1 VTINNSMPSI
11 NNFLKGFQD
20 GLPGMKDYQHASR
33 LYTDDNFR
41 LMPKQKFLFHV
52 VFNTDETLF
61 YGGFTANESNELN
74 MLVKQCD
81 LPKYNMSMEEKIQY
95 NKKMYNPTRIAYEP
109 VNITFHDDHADTVNA
124 FWKKYY
130 EYNIADAVGFNTDLQ
145 ISKTKDDAYLFGDA
159 RKTTKFGL
167 DTPKKRTK
175 PYLRGVEIFVLHKQR
190 FTSMTLVNPV
200 IGSFSHD
207 NLDQAD
213 GQGIMNNTMQILY
226 EAVIYKAGKINKGLS
241 SPNPNSVPGF
251 ATIHYDKSPSPL
263 TVLGG
268 GTNSI
273 FGPGGIVDG
282 IGSVIKNVNDKNILG
297 AILSASNTY
306 NNAKKIKKS
315 DAKEELKGIAKKGV
329 LEIGKQAGTIT
340 NPVAQFSVGTVA
352 LLGATAIATARGTSD
367 NKKQTDNTVIT
378 NSPVDTVNFLGSDES
393 FNLVSNNENVR
404 DAIAAAIY
412 FRDIGSRKGLTIAQS
427 DVEYEG
433 SADSTK
439 NVYTSKAIT
448 NVRKLVTEG
457 YVKITRDTQ
466 DVEIATEK
474 ATL

>member
-1 VTINNSMPSI
+1 MAINTSMPSI

-33 LYTDDNFR
+33 LYLDDNFK

-61 YGGFTANESNELN
+61 VDGLSANERYQLN

-81 LPKYNMSMEEKIQY
+81 LPKYNLSYEEKTQY
-95 NKKMYNPTRIAYEP
+95 NKKMYAGTRIAYEP

-130 EYNIADAVGFNTDLQ
+130 EYNIADSVGMNSDLT
-145 ISKTKDDAYLFGDA
+145 INNTKDDYYSYGDA
-159 RKTTKFGL
+159 RQTTKFGM
-167 DTPKKRTK
+167 DTPRQRRK
-175 PYLRGVEIFVLHKQR
+175 PYLKGIEIFVLHKKR

-213 GQGIMNNTMQILY
+213 GAGVLNNTMQILY
-226 EAVIYKAGKINKGLS
+226 ETVIYKSGIVNK
-241 SPNPNSVPGF
+241 NNVPGF
-251 ATIHYDKSPSPL
+251 ATINYDNSPSPL
-263 TVLGG
+263 TILGG

-273 FGPGGIVDG
+273 FGPGGVVDG
-282 IGSVIKNVNDKNILG
+282 IGSVIRNVQSGNILG
-297 AILSASNTY
+297 AILGASNTY
-306 NNAKKIKKS
+306 NNAKKMKKS
-315 DAKEELKGIAKKGV
+315 AVKEELKGIAKDGI
-329 LEIGKQAGTIT
+329 LEVGKQAGSIT
-340 NPVAQFSVGTVA
+340 NPVAQFSVGAAIV
-352 LLGATAIATARGTSD
+352 GATALASATGTAD
-367 NKKQTDNTVIT
+367 NNNQANNTVIT
-378 NSPVDTVNFLGSDES
+378 NSTVDTINFLGTDES

-404 DAIAAAIY
+404 DEIAAALY
-412 FRDIGSRKGLTIAQS
+412 FRDIGSRKGLTVAQS
-427 DVEYEG
+427 NIEYEG
-433 SADSTK
+433 SSDNIK
-439 NVYTSKAIT
+439 NVYTNKAIT
-448 NVRKLVTEG
+448 DIRKLVTEG
-457 YVKITRDTQ
+457 YIKIERQSQ

>member
-1 VTINNSMPSI
+1 MAINTSMPSI

-33 LYTDDNFR
+33 LYIDDNFK

-61 YGGFTANESNELN
+61 QGGFNSNERYQLN

-81 LPKYNMSMEEKIQY
+81 LPKYNLSYEEKTQY
-95 NKKMYNPTRIAYEP
+95 NKKMYAGTRIAYEP

-130 EYNIADAVGFNTDLQ
+130 EYNIADSVGMNNDLT
-145 ISKTKDDAYLFGDA
+145 ISNTKDDYYNYGDA
-159 RKTTKFGL
+159 RKTTKFGM
-167 DTPKKRTK
+167 DTPRQKSK
-175 PYLRGVEIFVLHKQR
+175 PYLKGIEIFVLHKKR

-213 GQGIMNNTMQILY
+213 GAGVLNNTMQILY
-226 EAVIYKAGKINKGLS
+226 ETVIYKSGIVNK
-241 SPNPNSVPGF
+241 NNVPGF
-251 ATIHYDKSPSPL
+251 ATINYDNSPSPL
-263 TVLGG
+263 SVLGG

-273 FGPGGIVDG
+273 FGPGGVVDG
-282 IGSVIKNVNDKNILG
+282 VGSVIRNVQSGNILG

-315 DAKEELKGIAKKGV
+315 DVKEELKGIAKDGV
-329 LEIGKQAGTIT
+329 LAVGKQAGSIT
-340 NPVAQFSVGTVA
+340 NPVAQFSVGAAVLGVTA
-352 LLGATAIATARGTSD
+352 LASARGTAD
-367 NKKQTDNTVIT
+367 NKNQANNTVIT
-378 NSPVDTVNFLGSDES
+378 NSTVDTANFLGADEA
-393 FNLVSNNENVR
+393 FNLVSNDENVR
-404 DAIAAAIY
+404 DEIAAALY
-412 FRDIGSRKGLTIAQS
+412 FRDIGSRKGLTVAQS
-427 DVEYEG
+427 NLEYEA
-433 SADSTK
+433 SSTANVK
-439 NVYTSKAIT
+439 NVYTNKAIT

-457 YVKITRDTQ
+457 YIKIERQTQ

>member
-1 VTINNSMPSI
+1 MAINTHMPSI

-33 LYTDDNFR
+33 LYIDNNHK

-61 YGGFTANESNELN
+61 VDGFNANERYELN
-74 MLVKQCD
+74 MLVKACD
-81 LPKYNMSMEEKIQY
+81 LPKYDLSYEEKTQY
-95 NKKMYNPTRIAYEP
+95 NKKMYTATRIAYDP

-130 EYNIADAVGFNTDLQ
+130 EYHIADSINMNNDLT
-145 ISKTKDDAYLFGDA
+145 ISSTKDDYYDGID
-159 RKTTKFGL
+159 KKSMTKFGM
-167 DTPKKRTK
+167 DTPKLRQK
-175 PYLRGVEIFVLHKQR
+175 PYLKGIEIFVLHKQR

-213 GQGIMNNTMQILY
+213 GAGVLNNVMQILY
-226 EAVIYKAGKINKGLS
+226 ETVIYKSGIINR
-241 SPNPNSVPGF
+241 NNVPGF

-273 FGPGGIVDG
+273 FGPGGVVDG
-282 IGSVIKNVNDKNILG
+282 IGSVIRNVQSGNILG

-315 DAKEELKGIAKKGV
+315 DAKEELKGIAKDGILNV
-329 LEIGKQAGTIT
+329 AKQAGSIT
-340 NPVAQFSVGTVA
+340 NPVAQFSVGAATLA
-352 LLGATAIATARGTSD
+352 GAVAIATARGTAD
-367 NKKQTDNTVIT
+367 NDNQSNNTVIT
-378 NSPVDTVNFLGSDES
+378 NSAVDNVTFLGADES
-393 FNLVSNNENVR
+393 FNLVSNNSDVR
-404 DAIAAAIY
+404 DEIAAGIY
-412 FRDIGSRKGLTIAQS
+412 YKDIGSRKGLTVAES
-427 DVEYEG
+427 NVEYEG
-433 SADSTK
+433 SSDNVKT
-439 NVYTSKAIT
+439 VYTNKAIT
-448 NVRKLVTEG
+448 DIRKLVTEG
-457 YVKITRDTQ
+457 YIKIQRQ
-466 DVEIATEK
+466 SLNVEIATER

>member
-1 VTINNSMPSI
+1 MAINTSMPSI

-33 LYTDDNFR
+33 LYIDNNFK

-61 YGGFTANESNELN
+61 VDGFNANERYELN
-74 MLVKQCD
+74 MLVKACD
-81 LPKYNMSMEEKIQY
+81 LPKYNMSMEEKTQY
-95 NKKMYNPTRIAYEP
+95 NKKMYTTTRIAYEP

-130 EYNIADAVGFNTDLQ
+130 EYNIADSIGMNSDLT
-145 ISKTKDDAYLFGDA
+145 ISATKDDYYDGIGKEK
-159 RKTTKFGL
+159 RTNKFGL
-167 DTPKKRTK
+167 DTPKKRNK
-175 PYLRGVEIFVLHKQR
+175 PYLKGIEIFVLHKQR

-226 EAVIYKAGKINKGLS
+226 ETVIYKAGIVNK
-241 SPNPNSVPGF
+241 NNVPGF
-251 ATIHYDKSPSPL
+251 ATINYDHSPSPL
-263 TVLGG
+263 SVLGG

-282 IGSVIKNVNDKNILG
+282 IGSVMRDVQSGNILG
-297 AILSASNTY
+297 AILGASNTY

-315 DAKEELKGIAKKGV
+315 AVKEELKGIAKDGV
-329 LEIGKQAGTIT
+329 LEVAKQAGSIT
-340 NPVAQFSVGTVA
+340 NPVAQFSVGAAIV
-352 LLGATAIATARGTSD
+352 GATALASARGTSD
-367 NKKQTDNTVIT
+367 NKNQSNNTVIT
-378 NSPVDTVNFLGSDES
+378 NSSLDTTVYFGADES
-393 FNLVSNNENVR
+393 FNLVSNDENVR
-404 DAIAAAIY
+404 DEIAASLY
-412 FRDIGSRKGLTIAQS
+412 FKDIGSRKGLTIAQS
-427 DVEYEG
+427 NLEYEA
-433 SADSTK
+433 SSNNIK
-439 NVYTSKAIT
+439 NVYTSKAISD
-448 NVRKLVTEG
+448 VRKLVTEG
-457 YVKITRDTQ
+457 YIKIERQSQ

-474 ATL
+474 AAL

>member
-1 VTINNSMPSI
+1 MAINTHMPSI

-33 LYTDDNFR
+33 LYIDNNHK

-61 YGGFTANESNELN
+61 VDGFNANERYELN
-74 MLVKQCD
+74 MLVKACD
-81 LPKYNMSMEEKIQY
+81 LPKYDLSYEEKTQY
-95 NKKMYNPTRIAYEP
+95 NKKMYTATRIAYDP

-130 EYNIADAVGFNTDLQ
+130 EYHIADSINMNNDLT
-145 ISKTKDDAYLFGDA
+145 ISSTKDDYYDGID
-159 RKTTKFGL
+159 KKSMTKFGM
-167 DTPKKRTK
+167 DTPKLRQK
-175 PYLRGVEIFVLHKQR
+175 PYLKGIEIFVLHKQR

-213 GQGIMNNTMQILY
+213 GAGVLNNVMQILY
-226 EAVIYKAGKINKGLS
+226 ETVIYKSGIVNR
-241 SPNPNSVPGF
+241 NNVPGF

-273 FGPGGIVDG
+273 FGPGGVVDG
-282 IGSVIKNVNDKNILG
+282 IGSVIRNVQSGNILG

-315 DAKEELKGIAKKGV
+315 DAKEELKGIAKDGILNV
-329 LEIGKQAGTIT
+329 AKQAGSIT
-340 NPVAQFSVGTVA
+340 NPVAQFSVGAATLA
-352 LLGATAIATARGTSD
+352 GAVAIATARGTAD
-367 NKKQTDNTVIT
+367 NDNQSNNTVIT
-378 NSPVDTVNFLGSDES
+378 NSSVDNVTFLGADES
-393 FNLVSNNENVR
+393 FNLVSNNSDVR
-404 DAIAAAIY
+404 DEIAAGIY
-412 FRDIGSRKGLTIAQS
+412 YKDIGSRKGLTVAES
-427 DVEYEG
+427 NVEYEG
-433 SADSTK
+433 SSDNVKT
-439 NVYTSKAIT
+439 VYTNKAIT
-448 NVRKLVTEG
+448 DIRKLVTEG
-457 YVKITRDTQ
+457 YIKIQRQ
-466 DVEIATEK
+466 SLNVEIATER

>member
-1 VTINNSMPSI
+1 VTINNTMPSI
-11 NNFLKGFQD
+11 NNFLEGFQD
-20 GLPGMKDYQHASR
+20 GLPGMKDYRHASR
-33 LYTDDNFR
+33 LYIDNNHK

-61 YGGFTANESNELN
+61 VDGFNANERYQLN

-81 LPKYNMSMEEKIQY
+81 LPKYNMSYEEKTQY
-95 NKKMYNPTRIAYEP
+95 NKKMYAGTRIAYEP

-130 EYNIADAVGFNTDLQ
+130 EYNIADSIGMNSDLT
-145 ISKTKDDAYLFGDA
+145 ISNTKDDYYLFGD
-159 RKTTKFGL
+159 RKTTKFGM
-167 DTPKKRTK
+167 DTPRVRQK
-175 PYLRGVEIFVLHKQR
+175 PYLKGIEIFVLHKQR

-226 EAVIYKAGKINKGLS
+226 ETVIYKSGIVNR
-241 SPNPNSVPGF
+241 NNVPGF
-251 ATIHYDKSPSPL
+251 ATINYDNSPSPL

-273 FGPGGIVDG
+273 FGPGGVVDG
-282 IGSVIKNVNDKNILG
+282 VGSVIRNVQSGNILG

-315 DAKEELKGIAKKGV
+315 DVKEELKGIAKDGI
-329 LEIGKQAGTIT
+329 LEVGKQASSIT
-340 NPVAQFSVGTVA
+340 NPVSQFSVGA
-352 LLGATAIATARGTSD
+352 AILGATALASARGTAD
-367 NKKQTDNTVIT
+367 NKNQANNTVIT
-378 NSPVDTVNFLGSDES
+378 NSTVDIINFLGADES
-393 FNLVSNNENVR
+393 FNLVSTNTNVR
-404 DAIAAAIY
+404 DEIAAGIY
-412 FRDIGSRKGLTIAQS
+412 YKDIGSRKGVTIAQS
-427 DVEYEG
+427 NLEYEA
-433 SADSTK
+433 SADNIK
-439 NVYTSKAIT
+439 NVYSNKAIT
-448 NVRKLVTEG
+448 DIRKLVTEG
-457 YVKITRDTQ
+457 YIKIERQTQ

-474 ATL
+474 ATI

>member
-33 LYTDDNFR
+33 LYLDNNYQ

-61 YGGFTANESNELN
+61 HDGFNSSERYQLN
-74 MLVKQCD
+74 MLVKACD
-81 LPKYNMSMEEKIQY
+81 LPKYNMSMEEKTQY
-95 NKKMYNPTRIAYEP
+95 NKKMYTATRIAYEP

-130 EYNIADAVGFNTDLQ
+130 EYNIADSVGMNSDLT
-145 ISKTKDDAYLFGDA
+145 ISATKDDYYDFGDEA
-159 RKTTKFGL
+159 RRTTKFGL
-167 DTPKKRTK
+167 DTPKQSKK
-175 PYLRGVEIFVLHKQR
+175 PYLKGIEIFVLHKQR

-213 GQGIMNNTMQILY
+213 GAGIMNNTMQILY
-226 EAVIYKAGKINKGLS
+226 ETVIYKAGIVNR
-241 SPNPNSVPGF
+241 NNVPGF
-251 ATIHYDKSPSPL
+251 ATINYDRSPSPL
-263 TVLGG
+263 SILGG

-282 IGSVIKNVNDKNILG
+282 IGSVMRNVQSGNILG
-297 AILSASNTY
+297 AILGASNTY

-315 DAKEELKGIAKKGV
+315 AVKEELKGIAKNSI
-329 LEIGKQAGTIT
+329 LEVGKQAGTIT
-340 NPVAQFSVGTVA
+340 NPIAQFSVGAAIVGVTA
-352 LLGATAIATARGTSD
+352 LASARGIAD
-367 NKKQTDNTVIT
+367 NKNQANNTVIT
-378 NSPVDTVNFLGSDES
+378 NSSLDTTIYFGADES
-393 FNLVSNNENVR
+393 FNLVSNDENVR
-404 DAIAAAIY
+404 DEIAAALY
-412 FRDIGSRKGLTIAQS
+412 FKDIGSRKGLTIAQS
-427 DVEYEG
+427 NLEYEA
-433 SADSTK
+433 SSDNVKT
-439 NVYTSKAIT
+439 VYTGKAISD
-448 NVRKLVTEG
+448 VRKLVTEG
-457 YVKITRDTQ
+457 YVKVERQSQ

-474 ATL
+474 AAL